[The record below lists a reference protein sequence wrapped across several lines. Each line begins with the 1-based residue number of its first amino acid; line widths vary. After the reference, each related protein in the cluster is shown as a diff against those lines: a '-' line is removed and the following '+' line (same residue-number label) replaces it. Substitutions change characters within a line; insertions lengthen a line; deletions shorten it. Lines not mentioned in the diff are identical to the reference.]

1 MSLLD
6 RPVADRYESRV
17 GGEQR
22 VVGRVEPVLWG
33 GSDAPGPLSS
43 AQLAD
48 FDRDGFVVLDEW
60 IDTSTVDACLREIER
75 LAMTPA
81 IRADERSVLEPDSG
95 ALRSLFEVHR
105 TDGAFADIVADERL
119 AGVARQ
125 ILADDV
131 YVHQSRINLKPAL
144 EGAAFSWHSDFE
156 TWHVEDGMPEMRA
169 VSCSIALTDNTEWN
183 GPLLMIPGSHRL
195 YVSFGGHTP
204 EENYRTS
211 LRRQE
216 HGSPDLDILES
227 FYADGGIATFAGGA
241 GSVAFFDCNVMHG
254 SPNNISPLSRTN
266 AFFVYNAV
274 SNAIGEPF
282 GTDAPR
288 PSHIAERDPVAL
300 PIT

>member
-1 MSLLD
+1 VSLLD
-6 RPVADRYESRV
+6 RPVTDRYESRV
-17 GGEQR
+17 GRDRR
-22 VVGRVEPVLWG
+22 VVERAEPVLWG
-33 GSDAPGPLSS
+33 GTDAAGPLSP
-43 AQLAD
+43 AQLAS
-48 FDRDGFVVLDEW
+48 FERDGYVVLDGW
-60 IDTSTVDACLREIER
+60 IDTSTVDTCLREIER
-75 LAMTPA
+75 LAMTPE
-81 IRADERSVLEPDSG
+81 IRTDERSVLEPDSG

-105 TDGAFADIVADERL
+105 TDSAFADVVADERL

-125 ILADDV
+125 ILDDDV

-144 EGAAFSWHSDFE
+144 EGKAFPWHSDFE

-183 GPLLMIPGSHRL
+183 GPLLLIPGSHRR

-204 EENYRTS
+204 DENHRTS

-216 HGSPDLDILES
+216 HGSPDLDTLES
-227 FYADGGIATFAGGA
+227 LYAEGGIATFAGGA

-266 AFFVYNAV
+266 AFFVYNAM

-288 PSHIAERDPVAL
+288 PSHIAERDPAAL
-300 PIT
+300 PRR